1 MRPRALLS
9 GLALATLAACVP
21 ADGAIALGSVSFT
34 VTASRPANSGF
45 STTDFEVWTISFER
59 VVLAFRTMTIGKV
72 GDPDRCSYRGR
83 GERSDIVFDP
93 RFGIVQT
100 FNGIAPANCEDVGVF
115 LDPPGD
121 NTEVGPGATSKEL
134 VELAAGA
141 PAHAVIDAAAT
152 TSTDFTGTT
161 TSTTRQRYEVRLRF
175 ETATTS
181 SRFGGCQGRGE
192 PKGIRIQAN
201 ERLEFGV
208 AFGPENLFRDSLGFN
223 GAFRFDPFVEADR
236 LGDDDGIVTM
246 AELDKLPLTH
256 LRGFGDAYELA
267 DGTRTGSFGDYI
279 RYAFRF
285 TFYFKDVGTCVG
297 NAPGSE

>member
-1 MRPRALLS
+1 MRARPLRSVCALF
-9 GLALATLAACVP
+9 ALAACVP
-21 ADGAIALGSVSFT
+21 ADGAISLGSVSFT
-34 VTASRPANSGF
+34 VTASRPANAGF
-45 STTDFEVWTISFER
+45 QTTDFDVWTVSFER
-59 VVLAFRTMTIGKV
+59 IVLGFRTMTIGKV

-115 LDPPGD
+115 LAPPGD
-121 NTEVGPGATSKEL
+121 NTEVGPGAISKEL
-134 VELAAGA
+134 VELAEGA
-141 PAHAVIDAAAT
+141 PAHAIIDAAAA
-152 TSTDFTGTT
+152 TSTDFTGTA
-161 TSTTRQRYEVRLRF
+161 TSTTRQQYELRLRF

-181 SRFGGCQGRGE
+181 SRFGGCEGRGE
-192 PKGIRIQAN
+192 AKGIRIQAN
-201 ERLEFGV
+201 ERLSFGV
-208 AFGPENLFRDSLGFN
+208 SFAPENLFRDSLGFN

-236 LGDDDGIVTM
+236 LGDDDGIITM
-246 AELDKLPLTH
+246 EELDQLPLSH

-267 DGTRTGSFGDYI
+267 DGTRTGSFGDYV

-297 NAPGSE
+297 NAPGAE